1 MKYINENSLKKL
13 KVIEESP
20 HKNDALLNK
29 NIPRNKEYRDL
40 FAEKLRFL
48 SKKVKINKTLGKEAK
63 ANVIDNVSR
72 SLTRAGSNDPIV
84 KMLSKIPLKHMNP
97 EDRKDILTYVPK
109 TTVVPHEKFE
119 ELKKEG
125 NVIGGQAFPN
135 VDGNKF
141 YNDNDLKKIQTAF
154 KQQHDRGKL
163 SLDILKIFENKPR
176 MASVIRER
184 HPLLDYNTP
193 TRYTKFYN
201 LKDPYSY

>member
-13 KVIEESP
+13 RIIEESP

-29 NIPRNKEYRDL
+29 NIPRNKEHRDL

-48 SKKVKINKTLGKEAK
+48 RKNARMNRAVGKEAK

-72 SLTRAGSNDPIV
+72 SLTRAGSNDPTV
-84 KMLSKIPLKHMNP
+84 KMLAKTPLKHMDS
-97 EDRKDILTYVPK
+97 EDRKDVLTYVPK
-109 TTVVPHEKFE
+109 TTMIPHEKFE
-119 ELKKEG
+119 ELRKEG

-135 VDGNKF
+135 VDRNKF
-141 YNDNDLKKIQTAF
+141 YNDTDLKKMQTSF
-154 KQQHDRGKL
+154 KQQHDRGRI
-163 SLDILKIFENKPR
+163 SLDMLKVFENKPR

-201 LKDPYSY
+201 LKDPYS